1 MQHPRGTRELSTA
14 QSAQHGGASRPPSAE
29 RRESVARG
37 LMRPTS
43 LAVITAFA
51 AVGAA
56 LPLAFDHGA
65 LVARTPGHAAIARHT
80 AAPSTTLPR
89 SGGSGIAPVSADGF
103 DTGWGILADTASA
116 ASAMSSSAA
125 APAAPAQNGT
135 TAPAATGPAPSPS
148 PPPAPLASVQ
158 LPTPLGT
165 AGVSVD
171 GTAPTSPTSATVT
184 APVVGPTTVASPLPS
199 APALP

>member
-14 QSAQHGGASRPPSAE
+14 QSAQHGGAARTPSGD
-29 RRESVARG
+29 RSESVARG
-37 LMRPTS
+37 LMRPAS

-56 LPLAFDHGA
+56 LPLAFDHGSLLA
-65 LVARTPGHAAIARHT
+65 RTARHAAVARHG
-80 AAPSTTLPR
+80 AAPDTTLPR
-89 SGGSGIAPVSADGF
+89 SGGSAVAPVSEDGF
-103 DTGWGILADTASA
+103 DAGWGIADA
-116 ASAMSSSAA
+116 AQAA
-125 APAAPAQNGT
+125 APAGSSST
-135 TAPAATGPAPSPS
+135 GAPAAPPQTATDTPAAPAPPSSPT
-148 PPPAPLASVQ
+148 PAPLLAVQ
-158 LPTPLGT
+158 VPTPPGPT
-165 AGVSVD
+165 GVSVD